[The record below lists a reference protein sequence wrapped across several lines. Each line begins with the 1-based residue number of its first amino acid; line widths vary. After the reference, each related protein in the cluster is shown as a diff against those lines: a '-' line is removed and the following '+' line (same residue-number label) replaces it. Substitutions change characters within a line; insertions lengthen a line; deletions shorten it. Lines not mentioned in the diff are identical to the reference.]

1 LKETLRTLDEP
12 KTIACAMSSLE
23 QNMKQSQQVNP
34 ADIDRISFDNYQKL
48 VTRIGWQNYSCNAL
62 AVI

>member
-1 LKETLRTLDEP
+1 
-12 KTIACAMSSLE
+12 MSSLE